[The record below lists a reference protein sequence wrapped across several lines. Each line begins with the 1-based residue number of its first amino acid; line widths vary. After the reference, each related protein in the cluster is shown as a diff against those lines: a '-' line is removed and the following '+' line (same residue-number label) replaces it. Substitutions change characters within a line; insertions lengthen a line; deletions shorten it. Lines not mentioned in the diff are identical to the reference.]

1 MEDIVI
7 ARVMIKYAAQMT
19 DKKREEIACWLEKQ
33 AEDLRKEGKNY
44 SKHFTARFLQET
56 KQWKKEVK
64 NERNTRE

>member
-7 ARVMIKYAAQMT
+7 ARVMIKDAAQMT

-56 KQWKKEVK
+56 K
-64 NERNTRE
+64 

>member
-7 ARVMIKYAAQMT
+7 ARVMIKDVAQMT

-56 KQWKKEVK
+56 KQWKGG
-64 NERNTRE
+64 